1 MKSSIRD
8 DALFIDTWG
17 WLALADAKDP
27 AHSRAVAE
35 RRMRATGRL
44 VTTDYVLDE
53 TFTRLFARC
62 GFSVARQF
70 SSAVLEAAS
79 KRQLVLERI
88 TPPRFDAAY
97 QMRLRYRDKPE
108 ISFTDVTS
116 FVIMREIGIKDGLT
130 VDANPSD
137 FAGFRIEIAPIR
149 RGYSKMSDGVSST
162 PSSGI

>member
-97 QMRLRYRDKPE
+97 QMRFRYRDKTRNL
-108 ISFTDVTS
+108 IYGCHKF
-116 FVIMREIGIKDGLT
+116 R
-130 VDANPSD
+130 NH
-137 FAGFRIEIAPIR
+137 AGDRNQR
-149 RGYSKMSDGVSST
+149 RPD
-162 PSSGI
+162 SGR